1 MSRFIFCLISSCASF
16 ACGGPTA
23 EPQTPEEAA
32 PEPAE
37 VTAPRVESTPESGA
51 LPVSGAAPEA
61 EAPGGAPQGK
71 RAPCTTDQSCNDDP
85 SVSALWGRCTPLGV
99 CECKEGFERSPTSD
113 LCRPKNAD

>member
-1 MSRFIFCLISSCASF
+1 MSRFFVGLLVSCAAF

-37 VTAPRVESTPESGA
+37 VTAPRVESTPESSS

-61 EAPGGAPQGK
+61 PVAAPMAEK
-71 RAPCTTDQSCNDDP
+71 RVQKPI
-85 SVSALWGRCTPLGV
+85 
-99 CECKEGFERSPTSD
+99 
-113 LCRPKNAD
+113 